1 MLGYRLRHVHDNTG
15 GSGGSGGNDANRG
28 GNGGGIVNNSHPI
41 IPGITASSLS
51 QSHEEALLMRWAWQ
65 AEQTQ
70 ILLGAPLSSN

>member
-15 GSGGSGGNDANRG
+15 SGGGDGNKGNNGG
-28 GNGGGIVNNSHPI
+28 GNGGNSGPI
-41 IPGITASSLS
+41 ITGISASSLS

-70 ILLGAPLSSN
+70 ILLGAPLSSD

>member
-15 GSGGSGGNDANRG
+15 GSGGTGGGDGNKGN
-28 GNGGGIVNNSHPI
+28 NGGGNVNNGHP

-70 ILLGAPLSSN
+70 ILLGAPLSSD